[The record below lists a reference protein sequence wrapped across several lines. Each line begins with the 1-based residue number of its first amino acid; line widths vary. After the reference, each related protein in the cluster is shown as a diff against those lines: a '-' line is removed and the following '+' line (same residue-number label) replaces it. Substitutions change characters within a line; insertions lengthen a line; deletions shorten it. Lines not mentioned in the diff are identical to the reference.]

1 MSIPRSSSNQ
11 YAHEDDLCYFQ
22 CPTIKRVSRGHV
34 LLLISLCPHSDAL
47 IQGLHGFFCLSLF
60 CCVLTWQGFS
70 VALDGG
76 GNRIGK
82 LSYPHVDKRTKGRD
96 TVMCS

>member
-1 MSIPRSSSNQ
+1 MSIPCRSSNQ
-11 YAHEDDLCYFQ
+11 YAREDDLGCFQ
-22 CPTIKRVSRGHV
+22 CPAIKIGSHGHV
-34 LLLISLCPHSDAL
+34 LHLISLCPHSDAL
-47 IQGLHGFFCLSLF
+47 IQGLRDFFCLSLF

-82 LSYPHVDKRTKGRD
+82 FSYRHVDKRTKGRD
-96 TVMCS
+96 TVMCP